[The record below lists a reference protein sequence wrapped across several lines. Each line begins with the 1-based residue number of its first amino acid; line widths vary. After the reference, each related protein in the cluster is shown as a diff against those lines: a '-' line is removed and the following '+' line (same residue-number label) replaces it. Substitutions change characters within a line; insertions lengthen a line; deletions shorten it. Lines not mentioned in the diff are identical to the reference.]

1 MKKFTIR
8 YELEVT
14 LTEKDLFPD
23 GTEGLGEINADK
35 VKKLIASS
43 GGMENVIKDWN
54 LAQDGELEVEEESD
68 KGITATSPEFKKILE
83 NAPPWDGLIPS
94 GWREKTVK

>member
-23 GTEGLGEINADK
+23 GTEGLGEITAEK
-35 VKKLIASS
+35 VKKLIAAS
-43 GGMENVIKDWN
+43 GGMEHVIKDWN
-54 LAQDGELEVEEESD
+54 LAQDGELEVEEED
-68 KGITATSPEFKKILE
+68 EGTITVTSPEFKKILE
-83 NAPPWDGLIPS
+83 NAPPWNGPTPS
-94 GWREKTVK
+94 NWR